1 MIKQVKDILY
11 HSPPYSPL
19 KRRRPMGFLI
29 MGLVQSQTHH
39 QAPYPEPSKNP
50 VVGKRR
56 RRRHPAIMA
65 AVFLKSWPFPPPPT
79 KTLPTHLPS
88 PSISASSALVST
100 RKFGSLRCGTPA
112 GRPAAARWGPFLAM
126 AASNV
131 VIAPEENEPEE
142 SLVRRFRS
150 KVLRAGV
157 IQECKRRRFF
167 ETKQEERKRKAREAA
182 KRNSYRRW

>member
-56 RRRHPAIMA
+56 RRRHPGDHGDR
-65 AVFLKSWPFPPPPT
+65 PFEVLVVPT
-79 KTLPTHLPS
+79 SSNEDSTNPSSFSLHLRLERLGFYQKVRISTLRY
-88 PSISASSALVST
+88 AGG
-100 RKFGSLRCGTPA
+100 KA
-112 GRPAAARWGPFLAM
+112 GRGAVGPFLGHGVEQRGDCAGGERAGGVAGSEVPEQGSEGGGYTGVQ
-126 AASNV
+126 AA
-131 VIAPEENEPEE
+131 A
-142 SLVRRFRS
+142 
-150 KVLRAGV
+150 VLRDQTGGAEAQG
-157 IQECKRRRFF
+157 QGGG
-167 ETKQEERKRKAREAA
+167 EEE
-182 KRNSYRRW
+182 

>member
-56 RRRHPAIMA
+56 RRRHPGDHGGRPFEVLAVPTSSNEDSTNPSSFSLHLRLERLGFYQKVRISTLRYAGGKAGRGAVGPLLGHGGEQRGDCAGGERAGGFAGSEVPEQGSEGGGDTGVQAA
-65 AVFLKSWPFPPPPT
+65 AV
-79 KTLPTHLPS
+79 
-88 PSISASSALVST
+88 
-100 RKFGSLRCGTPA
+100 LRDQTGGA
-112 GRPAAARWGPFLAM
+112 EAQGQGGG
-126 AASNV
+126 
-131 VIAPEENEPEE
+131 EEE
-142 SLVRRFRS
+142 
-150 KVLRAGV
+150 
-157 IQECKRRRFF
+157 
-167 ETKQEERKRKAREAA
+167 
-182 KRNSYRRW
+182 